1 MKTTQK
7 DRIINYIREFGS
19 ISSWEAYSD
28 LGITQLGARIDQLKK
43 EGYEFKSE
51 WVSNTNRFG
60 EKTDYKRYYLADI
73 IAEGMEHITR
83 LD

>member
-19 ISSWEAYSD
+19 ISSFEAYAN

-43 EGYEFKSE
+43 EGYKFRTE
-51 WVSNTNRFG
+51 WESNINRFG
-60 EKTDYKRYYLADI
+60 EKTDYKKYYLADMVS
-73 IAEGMEHITR
+73 ENMEHITR
-83 LD
+83 Y

>member
-1 MKTTQK
+1 MKISQK

-19 ISSWEAYSD
+19 ISSFEAYAN

-43 EGYEFKSE
+43 DGYEFKTKWE
-51 WVSNTNRFG
+51 SNTNRYG

-73 IAEGMEHITR
+73 VANNMEHITQV
-83 LD
+83 